1 MENNFSQKKKK
12 NLKGNQDAGQ
22 NPGLPI
28 KRKTSVY
35 LYGEVKKKKGKT
47 CPKEKLC
54 DQHGVPRKPKK
65 SGSSDKEENPLTEVK
80 AVRFF
85 L

>member
-35 LYGEVKKKKGKT
+35 LYGEVKKKK
-47 CPKEKLC
+47 KEKPALKKNC
-54 DQHGVPRKPKK
+54 VINTEYQESQKNQVPRTKRK
-65 SGSSDKEENPLTEVK
+65 TH
-80 AVRFF
+80 
-85 L
+85 